1 MLNLIK
7 QLSGPTNKDLRK
19 RIYFTLFV
27 LLIFSLGTGIV
38 RIGAKNLTSELSFW
52 QLASLNT
59 GGSIKPHSI
68 FGLGVMPYISASI
81 IMQLLQSDLIP
92 YFKELKEQGYV
103 GRQKL
108 NVITRYIGI
117 AFAFFQ
123 GYAFSV
129 YFMKDAAP
137 DMIIK
142 STIVLTAGTA
152 LLLWLGDQITKK
164 GIGNGISII
173 IMAGILNTM
182 PNMFITVYKALI
194 TDGSNLALGIAGFA
208 GFILI
213 YLVIIVGIIWV
224 QLAERRIPIQYSNRT
239 TSAYG
244 AQQTYLPIKLNSA
257 GVIPVIFA
265 SSILSFPGL
274 IAGFLDKQSFTDFVE
289 KYLTYT
295 EPIGFAIY
303 IFLIIIFG
311 YFYTI
316 MQMKPDEMASNLN
329 KNGGYIPG
337 IRPGEDTENHIK
349 AILNRLSIFGT
360 LFIIII
366 ATMPILF
373 SKFSSLPQEVTVGG
387 TGLLI
392 IVGIAIE
399 TYKQLESSVVSRSYK
414 TKKRSRR

>member
-1 MLNLIK
+1 VINLIK

-19 RIYFTLFV
+19 RIYYTLFA
-27 LLIFSLGTGIV
+27 LLVFSIGTAIV

-81 IMQLLQSDLIP
+81 IMQLLQSDIVP
-92 YFKELKEQGYV
+92 YFKDLKEQGYV

-108 NVITRYIGI
+108 NVITRYMGI
-117 AFAFFQ
+117 FFAFLQ
-123 GYAFSV
+123 GYAFSM
-129 YFMKDAAP
+129 YFMKDASP
-137 DMIIK
+137 DMIVK
-142 STIVLTAGTA
+142 STVVLTAGTA
-152 LLLWLGDQITKK
+152 FLLWLGDQITKK
-164 GIGNGISII
+164 GIGNGISLI

-182 PNMFITVYKALI
+182 PGMFITVFKELI
-194 TDGSNLALGIAGFA
+194 TNTGASLGGILGFS
-208 GFILI
+208 GFVLI
-213 YLVIIVGIIWV
+213 YLIIIVGIIWV

-244 AQQTYLPIKLNSA
+244 AQQSYLPIKLNSA
-257 GVIPVIFA
+257 GVVPVIFA

-274 IAGFLDKQSFTDFVE
+274 IAGFLNNKGFTEFVE

-295 EPIGFAIY
+295 EPVGLAIY
-303 IFLIIIFG
+303 VLLIIIFG

-316 MQMKPDEMASNLN
+316 MQMKPDEMAKNLN
-329 KNGGYIPG
+329 QNGGYIPG
-337 IRPGEDTENHIK
+337 IRPGNDTEDFITK
-349 AILNRLSIFGT
+349 ILNRLSIFGT

-366 ATMPILF
+366 AVIPIIF
-373 SKFSSLPQEVTVGG
+373 SKFSNLPTSVTIGG

-392 IVGIAIE
+392 VVGIAIE
-399 TYKQLESSVVSRSYK
+399 TYKQLESSIVSRSYK
-414 TKKRSRR
+414 TKRRSRR

>member
-19 RIYFTLFV
+19 RIYYTLIA
-27 LLIFSLGTGIV
+27 LLIFAIGTGII
-38 RIGAKNLTSELSFW
+38 RIGAKNLTGALSFW

-108 NVITRYIGI
+108 NIITRYMGI
-117 AFAFFQ
+117 FFAFLQ

-137 DMIIK
+137 DMIVK

-152 LLLWLGDQITKK
+152 FLLWLGDQITKK
-164 GIGNGISII
+164 GIGNGISLI

-182 PNMFITVYKALI
+182 PGMFITVFNTLI
-194 TDGSNLALGIAGFA
+194 TNGTNLALGIAGFS

-274 IAGFLDKQSFTDFVE
+274 IAGFLNKPSFTAFVE
-289 KYLTYT
+289 KNLTYT
-295 EPIGFAIY
+295 QPIGFAIY

-316 MQMKPDEMASNLN
+316 MQMKPDDMAKNLN
-329 KNGGYIPG
+329 QNGGYIPG
-337 IRPGEDTENHIK
+337 IRPGNDTEKHIK
-349 AILNRLSIFGT
+349 AVLNRLSIFGT
-360 LFIIII
+360 LFIIVI
-366 ATMPILF
+366 ATIPIIF
-373 SKFSSLPQEVTVGG
+373 SKFSDLPSTVTIGG

-392 IVGIAIE
+392 VVGIAIE
-399 TYKQLESSVVSRSYK
+399 TYKQLESSIISRSYK